1 MLFES
6 KTKKMNKLR
15 VSIIPFNWKIQQEW
29 AFLVWTPGT
38 LERNFQKKKPEKT
51 YARLLKDGSFSEQ
64 NSF

>member
-38 LERNFQKKKPEKT
+38 LERTIFAFE
-51 YARLLKDGSFSEQ
+51 SWIFSRTE
-64 NSF
+64 SVLI

>member
-15 VSIIPFNWKIQQEW
+15 VSIIPFNLKIQQEW

-38 LERNFQKKKPEKT
+38 LERNFQKKNLKKPT
-51 YARLLKDGSFSEQ
+51 RGF
-64 NSF
+64 